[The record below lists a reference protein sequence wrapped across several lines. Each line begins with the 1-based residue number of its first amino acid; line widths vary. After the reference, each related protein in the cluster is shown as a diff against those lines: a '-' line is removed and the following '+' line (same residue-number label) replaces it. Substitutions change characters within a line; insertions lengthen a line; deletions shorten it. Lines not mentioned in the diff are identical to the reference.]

1 MESHGIAGL
10 ISPLGVYLSLDAKQ
24 HTHTHTQLLEE
35 RNKRMS
41 VLMCWRYAGKRGN
54 N

>member
-24 HTHTHTQLLEE
+24 HTHTHNCL
-35 RNKRMS
+35 KRETN
-41 VLMCWRYAGKRGN
+41 V
-54 N
+54 